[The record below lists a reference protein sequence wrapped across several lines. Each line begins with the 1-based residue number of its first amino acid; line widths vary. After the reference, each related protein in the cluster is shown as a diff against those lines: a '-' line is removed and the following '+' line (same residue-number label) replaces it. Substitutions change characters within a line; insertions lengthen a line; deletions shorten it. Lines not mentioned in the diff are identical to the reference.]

1 MSVKVDITER
11 GRWENKLHLLS
22 AVLHDSNDAIT
33 VQDFEGNISA
43 WNAGAERIYGYT
55 EAEALK
61 MNVRRIVPDNE
72 RTEMLALTERLS
84 KGEDIRSFETQR
96 VTKDGRILDVW
107 LTVTTL
113 TDEAGKPVAMATT
126 ERDITE
132 RKRLQE
138 EMMEIT
144 MREREEIG
152 QEMHDSMGQI
162 LTGIAIKSKGLEL
175 RLKGKSLEESADAA
189 EICTFANKLIT
200 QTRHLAKMLHPVDL
214 EGGGLTSALR
224 ALASNTKSL
233 LKVSCRFTCKS
244 PLSIADPALA
254 KNLYR
259 IAQEAVTNAVKHGK
273 AKNITIELSSGVL
286 TVKSDGRAFPK
297 TISRKGGLGLKIMQ
311 YRAAMIGGSFDVRRG
326 QRGGTIVT
334 CTFCDRNK

>member
-1 MSVKVDITER
+1 
-11 GRWENKLHLLS
+11 
-22 AVLHDSNDAIT
+22 
-33 VQDFEGNISA
+33 
-43 WNAGAERIYGYT
+43 
-55 EAEALK
+55 
-61 MNVRRIVPDNE
+61 MNVCRIVPDNK
-72 RTEMLALTERLS
+72 RTEMLALTERLR

-96 VTKDGRILDVW
+96 MTKDGRILDVW

-175 RLKGKSLEESADAA
+175 KLKGKSLEESADAA
-189 EICTFANKLIT
+189 EICRFANKLIK

-214 EGGGLTSALR
+214 EGGGLTSGLR

-233 LKVSCRFTCKS
+233 LKVSCRFRCKS
-244 PLSIADPALA
+244 VVSIAEPALA

-259 IAQEAVTNAVKHGK
+259 IAQEAVTNGVKHGK
-273 AKNITIELSSGVL
+273 AKNITIELSSRQGAGVL

-311 YRAAMIGGSFDVRRG
+311 YRAEMIGGSLEVRRG

-334 CTFCDRNK
+334 CTFPDRNR